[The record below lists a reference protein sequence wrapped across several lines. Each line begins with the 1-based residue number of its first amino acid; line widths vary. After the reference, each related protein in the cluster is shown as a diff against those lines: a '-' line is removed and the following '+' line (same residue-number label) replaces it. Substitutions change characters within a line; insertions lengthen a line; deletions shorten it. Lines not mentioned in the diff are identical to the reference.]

1 MWRVWKKEDEVSFR
15 YWFWSILVVV
25 VVVVVVLMEFGDWE
39 RMVC

>member
-1 MWRVWKKEDEVSFR
+1 MWRVWNREDEVSFR

-25 VVVVVVLMEFGDWE
+25 VVVVVVLVEFGDWE